1 MNSDIFFQ
9 RRYIEISPLFQLTP
23 QNSLNSHIFSDP
35 SFASRSD
42 ANKDSF
48 FNFEDLRQK
57 PNIENQEILEINY
70 CGNNFEMEMEI
81 KEKQQEEENSA
92 LNIDNIID
100 NLETPN
106 LPLPIPEIKD
116 KDKDKDLKNEADKNT
131 NKSTDDK
138 TKNKNNKI
146 NKCLFGLSSQKP
158 KFIEPRVDY
167 AIKQFKVYACKFLKE
182 YGNQLIKECNFKN
195 NLKKLKLFAPS
206 YKYFTGNSNEKEN
219 KLFLDFTVEE
229 IFSYPEDKSK
239 KDNRLQKKN
248 KENIKLFLD
257 YIEETYP
264 KEVPEP
270 FQNLLNFFRMT
281 YRDIIVLFYDSEQ
294 FKDYS
299 TDPKTIF
306 LDEQFAK
313 SKGFSLMERSAFFKL
328 MKNYNKKTE

>member
-1 MNSDIFFQ
+1 MNSEIFYLQKRF
-9 RRYIEISPLFQLTP
+9 IDVSPLFLVSP
-23 QNSLNSHIFSDP
+23 QNSSNSHLFPDP

-42 ANKDSF
+42 AYKDSF
-48 FNFEDLRQK
+48 FNFEDLK
-57 PNIENQEILEINY
+57 PKKDLENQEILENK
-70 CGNNFEMEMEI
+70 FEMEI
-81 KEKQQEEENSA
+81 KERQEEENSA
-92 LNIDNIID
+92 LNIDNIIG

-106 LPLPIPEIKD
+106 LPLPILEIKD
-116 KDKDKDLKNEADKNT
+116 KKEDLKNEADKNT

-138 TKNKNNKI
+138 TKSKNNNI
-146 NKCLFGLSSQKP
+146 SKCLFGLSSQKP
-158 KFIEPRVDY
+158 KLIEPRVDY
-167 AIKQFKVYACKFLKE
+167 AIKQFKVYSCKFLKE

-219 KLFLDFTVEE
+219 KMFLDFTVEE
-229 IFSYPEDKSK
+229 IFSYPKDKSK
-239 KDNRLQKKN
+239 KDNRLQQKN
-248 KENIKLFLD
+248 KDIIKKFID

-270 FQNLLNFFRMT
+270 FQKLQNFFRMT

-299 TDPKTIF
+299 SDPKTIF
-306 LDEQFAK
+306 LDEQFVK

>member
-1 MNSDIFFQ
+1 MNSEIFYLQ
-9 RRYIEISPLFQLTP
+9 RRFIDVSPLFLVSP
-23 QNSLNSHIFSDP
+23 QNSSNSHLFPDP

-42 ANKDSF
+42 AYKDSF
-48 FNFEDLRQK
+48 FNFDDLK
-57 PNIENQEILEINY
+57 PKKDMESQEFLESKLPESK
-70 CGNNFEMEMEI
+70 FEMEI
-81 KEKQQEEENSA
+81 KERQEEENSA

-106 LPLPIPEIKD
+106 LPLPLPEIKD
-116 KDKDKDLKNEADKNT
+116 KEKDLKNEAEKNT

-138 TKNKNNKI
+138 TKSKNNKI
-146 NKCLFGLSSQKP
+146 SKCLFGLSSQKP
-158 KFIEPRVDY
+158 KLIEPRVDY
-167 AIKQFKVYACKFLKE
+167 AIKQFKVYSCKFLKE

-219 KLFLDFTVEE
+219 KMFLDFTVEE
-229 IFSYPEDKSK
+229 IFSYPNDKSK
-239 KDNRLQKKN
+239 KDNRLQQKN
-248 KENIKLFLD
+248 KEIIKKFIN

-264 KEVPEP
+264 EVVPES
-270 FQNLLNFFRMT
+270 FQKLLNFFRMT

-299 TDPKTIF
+299 SDPKTIF
-306 LDEQFAK
+306 LDEQFTK
-313 SKGFSLMERSAFFKL
+313 SKGFSLMEKSAFFKL

>member
-1 MNSDIFFQ
+1 MNSEIFNTQ
-9 RRYIEISPLFQLTP
+9 RRYIDVSPLFVGTP
-23 QNSLNSHIFSDP
+23 QNSFSHIFSDP

-42 ANKDSF
+42 ANKGSF

-57 PNIENQEILEINY
+57 QNIENQEILENKY
-70 CGNNFEMEMEI
+70 PEKNFEMEMEI

-92 LNIDNIID
+92 LNIDNIIGS
-100 NLETPN
+100 LETPN

-158 KFIEPRVDY
+158 KLIEPRVDY
-167 AIKQFKVYACKFLKE
+167 AIKQFKVHSCKFLKE

-195 NLKKLKLFAPS
+195 NLKKLKLFAAS

-219 KLFLDFTVEE
+219 KMFLDFTVEE
-229 IFSYPEDKSK
+229 IFSYPKDKSK

-270 FQNLLNFFRMT
+270 FQKLQNFFRMT

-299 TDPKTIF
+299 SDPKTIF

-313 SKGFSLMERSAFFKL
+313 NKGFSLMERSAFFKL
-328 MKNYNKKTE
+328 MKDYTKKA

>member
-1 MNSDIFFQ
+1 MNSEIFNTQ
-9 RRYIEISPLFQLTP
+9 RRYIDVSPLFVGTP
-23 QNSLNSHIFSDP
+23 QNSFSHIFSDP

-42 ANKDSF
+42 ANKGSF

-57 PNIENQEILEINY
+57 QNIENQEILENKY
-70 CGNNFEMEMEI
+70 PEKNFEMEMEI

-92 LNIDNIID
+92 LNIDNIIG

-106 LPLPIPEIKD
+106 LPLPILEIKD
-116 KDKDKDLKNEADKNT
+116 KKEDLKNEADKNT

-138 TKNKNNKI
+138 TKSKNNNI
-146 NKCLFGLSSQKP
+146 SKCLFGLSSQKP
-158 KFIEPRVDY
+158 KLIEPRVDY
-167 AIKQFKVYACKFLKE
+167 AIKQFKVYSCKFLKE

-219 KLFLDFTVEE
+219 KMFLDFTVEE
-229 IFSYPEDKSK
+229 IFSYPKDKSK
-239 KDNRLQKKN
+239 KDNRLQQKN
-248 KENIKLFLD
+248 KDIIKKFID

-270 FQNLLNFFRMT
+270 FRKLQNFFRMT

-294 FKDYS
+294 FIDYS
-299 TDPKTIF
+299 SDPKTQF
-306 LDEQFAK
+306 LDEQFTK
-313 SKGFSLMERSAFFKL
+313 SKGFSLMEKSAFFKL

>member
-1 MNSDIFFQ
+1 MNSEIFNIQ
-9 RRYIEISPLFQLTP
+9 KRYIDISPLFLVTP
-23 QNSLNSHIFSDP
+23 QNSSNSHIFSDP

-42 ANKDSF
+42 PYKDSF
-48 FNFEDLRQK
+48 FNIEDLRPKQ
-57 PNIENQEILEINY
+57 NIENQEFLENRY
-70 CGNNFEMEMEI
+70 PENNLEMEMEI

-92 LNIDNIID
+92 LNIDNIIGC
-100 NLETPN
+100 LETQN
-106 LPLPIPEIKD
+106 LPLPIPEIKE
-116 KDKDKDLKNEADKNT
+116 KDKDLKNEADKNT

-158 KFIEPRVDY
+158 KLIEPRVDY
-167 AIKQFKVYACKFLKE
+167 AIKQFKVYSCKFLRE
-182 YGNQLIKECNFKN
+182 YGNKIIKECNFKN

-219 KLFLDFTVEE
+219 KMFLDFTVEE
-229 IFSYPEDKSK
+229 IFSYPKDKSK

-248 KENIKLFLD
+248 QEIIKMFLD

-270 FQNLLNFFRMT
+270 FRNLQNFFRMT

-294 FKDYS
+294 FKDYKS
-299 TDPKTIF
+299 DPKTIF

-313 SKGFSLMERSAFFKL
+313 NKGFSLMERSAFFKL
-328 MKNYNKKTE
+328 MKYYNKKA

>member
-1 MNSDIFFQ
+1 MNSEIFNTQ
-9 RRYIEISPLFQLTP
+9 RRYIDVSPLFVGTP
-23 QNSLNSHIFSDP
+23 QNSFSHIFSDP
-35 SFASRSD
+35 SFASKSE
-42 ANKDSF
+42 AYKGSF

-57 PNIENQEILEINY
+57 QNIENQEILENKY
-70 CGNNFEMEMEI
+70 PEKNFEMEMEK

-92 LNIDNIID
+92 LNIDNIIGS
-100 NLETPN
+100 LETPN

-158 KFIEPRVDY
+158 KLIEPRVDY
-167 AIKQFKVYACKFLKE
+167 AIKQFKVYSSKFLRE
-182 YGNQLIKECNFKN
+182 YGNKIIKECNFKN
-195 NLKKLKLFAPS
+195 NLKKLKLFAAS

-219 KLFLDFTVEE
+219 KMFLDFTVEE
-229 IFSYPEDKSK
+229 IFSYPKDKSK

-270 FQNLLNFFRMT
+270 FRNLQNFFRMT

-294 FKDYS
+294 FKDYKS
-299 TDPKTIF
+299 DPKTIF

-313 SKGFSLMERSAFFKL
+313 NKGFSLMERSAFFKL
-328 MKNYNKKTE
+328 MKDYTKKA

>member
-1 MNSDIFFQ
+1 MNSEIFYLQKRF
-9 RRYIEISPLFQLTP
+9 IDVSPLFLVSP
-23 QNSLNSHIFSDP
+23 QNSSNSHLFPDP

-42 ANKDSF
+42 AYKDSF
-48 FNFEDLRQK
+48 FNFEDLK
-57 PNIENQEILEINY
+57 PKKDLENQEILENK
-70 CGNNFEMEMEI
+70 FEMEI
-81 KEKQQEEENSA
+81 KERQEEENSA
-92 LNIDNIID
+92 LNIDNIIG

-106 LPLPIPEIKD
+106 LPLPILEIKD
-116 KDKDKDLKNEADKNT
+116 KKEDLKNEADKNT

-138 TKNKNNKI
+138 TKSKNNNI
-146 NKCLFGLSSQKP
+146 SKCLFGLSSQKP
-158 KFIEPRVDY
+158 KLIEPRVDY
-167 AIKQFKVYACKFLKE
+167 AIKQFKVYSCKFLKE

-219 KLFLDFTVEE
+219 KMFLDFTVEE
-229 IFSYPEDKSK
+229 IFSYPKDKSK

-270 FQNLLNFFRMT
+270 FQKLQNFFRMT

-294 FKDYS
+294 FIDYS
-299 TDPKTIF
+299 SDPKTQF
-306 LDEQFAK
+306 LDEQFTK
-313 SKGFSLMERSAFFKL
+313 SKGFSLMEKSAFFKL